1 MKTVALVARVLLGLI
16 FVVFGLNMWF
26 HFIPIPLPPTDAA
39 KNFMKALYDSG
50 YLDVVKVLE
59 VTGGL
64 ALLSG
69 RYLNL
74 GLVLIT
80 PVVVNIFLYHL
91 LLVKGGLPLPLVML
105 GCVAVLIV
113 SQWKTW
119 KGVLCQ

>member
-1 MKTVALVARVLLGLI
+1 MKIAALIARVLLGLI

-26 HFIPIPLPPTDAA
+26 HFIPIPPPTTDAA
-39 KNFMKALYDSG
+39 KNFMGAIYGSG

-91 LLVKGGLPLPLVML
+91 LLVQGGLPLPSVML

-113 SQWKTW
+113 SQWKSW
-119 KGVLCQ
+119 KNVIC